1 MILSIII
8 LAGGRSK
15 RMGAMKQLL
24 PWGKKTILQH
34 LIDVAVDVKPAEI
47 IVVLGYNAQQI
58 SEVIKRSPVKIV
70 VNDEYKRGMSSSL
83 KAAMKNVSRQSDTYV
98 FMLGDQP
105 LVTADM
111 LGQLLSRYM
120 SSSRGITVPVYKGI
134 KGRPVVIASKY
145 REELMTLRGE
155 TGAKQVIDN
164 HPEDVLEVP
173 VDSEE
178 VVIDLDTR
186 EEYKKYADNV

>member
-8 LAGGRSK
+8 LAGGRSE
-15 RMGAMKQLL
+15 RMGSMKQLL
-24 PWGKKTILQH
+24 PWGRKTILQH
-34 LIDVAVDVKPAEI
+34 LIDVAAAVKPAEM

-58 SEVIKRSPVKIV
+58 SEVIKSSPVKIV
-70 VNDEYKRGMSSSL
+70 VNDEFKKGMSSSL
-83 KAAMKNVSRQSDTYV
+83 KAAMKNISQQSDAYV

-111 LGQLLSRYM
+111 LSQLLSRHA

-134 KGRPVVIASKY
+134 KGRPVVIAGKY
-145 REELMTLRGE
+145 REELMTLSGE
-155 TGAKQVIDN
+155 TGARQVIDN
-164 HPEDVLEVP
+164 HPDDVLEVP

-178 VVIDLDTR
+178 VVIDLDTQ
-186 EEYKKYADNV
+186 EEYKKYADKV